1 MAVVYRAW
9 DRTAGRSCA
18 VKVLGDTLSRD
29 EEFRRRFRGEAEAAA
44 ALTHPHIVTVY
55 DWGEVSPHHYIA
67 MEYVPG
73 GTLQDLMRRDGRLG
87 EGAALRI
94 AAEVADALAYA
105 HGRDVVHRDIKPHN
119 ILLTQ
124 DGHVKVADF
133 GIARTLDA
141 THLTRTG
148 TVMGSAHYISPE
160 QARGDQAAP
169 ASDQY
174 ALGIVLYEMLA
185 GDVPFTGEAPVA
197 IALKHLH
204 ESPPDLRAVRP
215 DLTPATVTLVKR
227 LLAKAPGRR
236 YPTAAALA
244 ADLRRIAA
252 PLRRDRGLKETAALP
267 PVRST
272 EIDTRA
278 MPAQITTRLPVT
290 GADGGG
296 PARPLPGGTASGEVD
311 SPASGPA
318 ARARDATPPNGSAWG
333 NDATARL
340 ASHVRDTSR
349 MPAVPSPAAAFGGMR
364 PPRGGAGR
372 RGVTRAVLSG
382 IVGMCIVVLAL
393 AAYRTTWL
401 ATHVTVPSLVGR
413 TVADAGQTVLPLQL
427 GVLATTQRQDARAAV
442 GVILSQEPPAGVQVM
457 KGSVVHLTVSQ
468 GSGTVPDLSGLPVA
482 QAARQLEA
490 LGLRLGRVSYTPDD
504 RVASGTVIHQFQPP
518 GTHLAPNGAVDVLVS
533 LGMPPLFVPGE
544 PPGREKHE
552 GN

>member
-9 DRTAGRSCA
+9 DRTAGRPCA

-44 ALTHPHIVTVY
+44 GLTHPHIVAVY
-55 DWGEVSPHHYIA
+55 DWGDVPPHHYIA

-105 HGRDVVHRDIKPHN
+105 HGRDVVHWDIKPHN

-133 GIARTLDA
+133 GIAWTLDA

-148 TVMGSAHYISPE
+148 TVMGSVHYISPE
-160 QARGDQAAP
+160 QAGGDQAGP

-185 GDVPFTGEAPVA
+185 GHVPFTGEAPVA

-204 ESPPDLRAVRP
+204 ESPPDLRGVRP
-215 DLTPATVTLVKR
+215 DLTPATVTLVER

-244 ADLRRIAA
+244 ADLRLTAA
-252 PLRRDRGLKETAALP
+252 QLRRDRGLEDTAALP
-267 PVRST
+267 SVRSAVG
-272 EIDTRA
+272 DTRA
-278 MPAQITTRLPVT
+278 IPAQITTRLPAT
-290 GADGGG
+290 GAPHEGGQGDGGG
-296 PARPLPGGTASGEVD
+296 PPRPLPG
-311 SPASGPA
+311 
-318 ARARDATPPNGSAWG
+318 
-333 NDATARL
+333 ATARL
-340 ASHVRDTSR
+340 ASHVRDTSQI
-349 MPAVPSPAAAFGGMR
+349 PVVLR

-372 RGVTRAVLSG
+372 RGVRRAVLSG

-427 GVLATTQRQDARAAV
+427 GVLVTTQRQDARAAV
-442 GVILSQEPPAGVQVM
+442 GVILSQEPPAGAQVM
-457 KGSVVHLTVSQ
+457 KGSVVHLGVSQ
-468 GSGTVPDLSGLPVA
+468 GSGTAPDLSGLPVA

-504 RVASGTVIHQFQPP
+504 RTASGTVIHQFQPP
-518 GTHLAPNGAVDVLVS
+518 GTHLTPNGAVDVLVS
-533 LGMPPLFVPGE
+533 LGLPPGWRE
-544 PPGREKHE
+544 PPGKEKNE
-552 GN
+552 GK